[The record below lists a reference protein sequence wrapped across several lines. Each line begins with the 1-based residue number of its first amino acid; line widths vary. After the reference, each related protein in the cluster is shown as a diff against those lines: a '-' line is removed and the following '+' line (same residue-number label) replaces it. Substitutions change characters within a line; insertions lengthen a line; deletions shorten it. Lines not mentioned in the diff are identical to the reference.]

1 MLSRVNFGVVLR
13 NLTVVATRARWSPHP
28 PSPGL
33 TYSWSTHLAKSMR
46 NGPTDQRPSSAADIF
61 GCLSLVALALFVF
74 LPTVG
79 YGFVNWDDP
88 WYVLD
93 NPLITSWRPSNLIEI
108 ATKPAVR
115 NYAPLTMFGYLIEHS
130 LWGTWAGG
138 YHLVNVLLHAVNA
151 VLVYVLLRQLTS
163 SRFISWMTAAL
174 FAVHPVQV
182 ETVAWIS
189 SFKGVLS
196 ATFILASLI
205 CWLRPR
211 PSPRNDAWAVVFHAL
226 GLLAKAV
233 AITLP
238 AVVFCYDVL
247 VAGKRVADA
256 AARQIVPCLLAGL
269 VLLVTMSAQTSVL
282 GGVRDHLHWSKAR
295 VAAFDTVV
303 LWDYVGLLVWPH
315 DLCVLYDP
323 PTTGIAG
330 AIALASVGWLAVAAG
345 AWTLRRQFPLFVVG
359 LVAFAALLFPVLNFF
374 PITTLM
380 NDRYLYLPSI
390 PVFALMAAGLERIY
404 VAGRVQVSR
413 FATIAGA
420 ADDLDRPSERR
431 PVRVLARSLA
441 AAACGVLLCGY
452 LTATHDRLPVW
463 RNDQSLWA
471 DAVAKSASLPV
482 VRIQW
487 AQSLYAAHHPGEAL
501 AVLHRTLVETR
512 PDEADRER
520 IQTTITNW
528 SGASVN

>member
-1 MLSRVNFGVVLR
+1 MRG
-13 NLTVVATRARWSPHP
+13 TATDKEA
-28 PSPGL
+28 
-33 TYSWSTHLAKSMR
+33 
-46 NGPTDQRPSSAADIF
+46 SSAADIF
-61 GCLSLVALALFVF
+61 GCLSLVAFVLLVF

-93 NPLITSWRPSNLIEI
+93 NPLITSWRPANLWEI

-115 NYAPLTMFGYLIEHS
+115 NYAPLTMLGYLTQHT

-138 YHLVNVLLHAVNA
+138 YHLVNVFLHAVNG
-151 VLVYVLLRQLTS
+151 VLVYVLLRQLTR
-163 SRFISWMTAAL
+163 SRFMAWMTAVL
-174 FAVHPVQV
+174 FAVHPVQI
-182 ETVAWIS
+182 ETVAWVS

-196 ATFILASLI
+196 GTFILVSLI

-211 PSPRNDAWAVVFHAL
+211 PSPRNESWAIVFHAL

-233 AITLP
+233 AITIP

-247 VAGKRVADA
+247 IAGKRAADA
-256 AARQIVPCLLAGL
+256 AARQVVPCLLAGL

-282 GGVRDHLHWSKAR
+282 GGVREHLQWSKVR

-323 PTTGIAG
+323 PTSGIAG
-330 AIALASVGWLAVAAG
+330 TIVLASSGWLAVAVG
-345 AWTLRRQFPLFVVG
+345 AIALRRRFPLILLG
-359 LVAFAALLFPVLNFF
+359 LVAFGALLFPVLNFF

-390 PVFALMAAGLERIY
+390 PVFALMAAGLEWIY
-404 VAGRVQVSR
+404 RFGQLTDASPAEESWSDAGRP
-413 FATIAGA
+413 F
-420 ADDLDRPSERR
+420 DRR
-431 PVRVLARSLA
+431 PLRILARSLA
-441 AAACGVLLCGY
+441 AAACGVLVCGY
-452 LTATHDRLPVW
+452 VALAHDRLPAW
-463 RNDQSLWA
+463 SNDQSLWA
-471 DAVAKSASLPV
+471 DAIAKSPKLAV
-482 VRIQW
+482 VRIQF
-487 AQSLYAAHHPGEAL
+487 AQSLYSAHHESEAV
-501 AVLHRTLVETR
+501 AVLRRALKDTR

-520 IQTTITNW
+520 MLATIADW
-528 SGASVN
+528 SRTRTVD

>member
-1 MLSRVNFGVVLR
+1 
-13 NLTVVATRARWSPHP
+13 
-28 PSPGL
+28 
-33 TYSWSTHLAKSMR
+33 MR
-46 NGPTDQRPSSAADIF
+46 GNATDQRTCSAADIV
-61 GCLSLVALALFVF
+61 GPLSLVALVLFVF

-93 NPLITSWRPSNLIEI
+93 NPLITSWRPANLWEI

-115 NYAPLTMFGYLIEHS
+115 NYAPITMFGYLIQHS

-151 VLVYVLLRQLTS
+151 VLVYVLLRQLTL
-163 SRFISWMTAAL
+163 SRFIAWTTAAL
-174 FAVHPVQV
+174 FAVHPVQI

-196 ATFILASLI
+196 GTFILASLI
-205 CWLRPR
+205 CWLRPQ
-211 PSPRNDAWAVVFHAL
+211 PSPRNESWAIVFHAL

-233 AITLP
+233 AITIP

-247 VAGKRVADA
+247 IAGKRAADA
-256 AARQIVPCLLAGL
+256 AARQVVPCLLAAL

-282 GGVRDHLHWSKAR
+282 GGVREHLHWSKAR
-295 VAAFDTVV
+295 IAAVDTVV

-323 PTTGIAG
+323 PTSGIMG
-330 AIALASVGWLAVAAG
+330 AIVLASAGWLAVATSAI
-345 AWTLRRQFPLFVVG
+345 ALRRRFPKVLLA
-359 LVAFAALLFPVLNFF
+359 LVAFGALLFPVLNFF

-390 PVFALMAAGLERIY
+390 PVFALMAAGIEWLYALGSTPFGQHRSQE
-404 VAGRVQVSR
+404 
-413 FATIAGA
+413 GA
-420 ADDLDRPSERR
+420 LGYDADRPSERR
-431 PVRVLARSLA
+431 PRRVVARSLA
-441 AAACGVLLCGY
+441 TAACGVLVCGY
-452 LTATHDRLPVW
+452 LDVTQNRLPVW
-463 RNDQSLWA
+463 RDDQALWA
-471 DAVAKSASLPV
+471 DAISKSPELPV

-487 AQSLYAAHHPGEAL
+487 AESLYAAHYEDQAV
-501 AVLHRTLVETR
+501 AVLRRALVETR

-520 IQTTITNW
+520 MLAAIADWNRKRPAID
-528 SGASVN
+528 

>member
-1 MLSRVNFGVVLR
+1 MPNR
-13 NLTVVATRARWSPHP
+13 ATD
-28 PSPGL
+28 
-33 TYSWSTHLAKSMR
+33 AKTCSA
-46 NGPTDQRPSSAADIF
+46 TDVW

-115 NYAPLTMFGYLIEHS
+115 NYAPLTMFGYLIQHT
-130 LWGTWAGG
+130 LWGDWAGG
-138 YHLVNVLLHAVNA
+138 YHLVNVLLHSVNTM
-151 VLVYVLLRQLTS
+151 LVYVLLRQLTS
-163 SRFISWMTAAL
+163 SRFVAWTTAAL
-174 FAVHPVQV
+174 FAVHPVQI

-205 CWLRPR
+205 CWLRPK
-211 PSPRNDAWAVVFHAL
+211 PTSRNEACAVVFHAL

-247 VAGKRVADA
+247 VAGKRAADA

-282 GGVRDHLHWSKAR
+282 GGVREHLHWSKAR
-295 VAAFDTVV
+295 VAAFDMVV
-303 LWDYVGLLVWPH
+303 LWDYVGSLIWPH

-330 AIALASVGWLAVAAG
+330 AIALASVGWVVVAAG
-345 AWTLRRQFPLFVVG
+345 AWTLRRRFPLFVVG
-359 LVAFAALLFPVLNFF
+359 LVAFVALLFPVLNFF

-390 PVFALMAAGLERIY
+390 PVFALMAAGLEQIY
-404 VAGRVQVSR
+404 VAGRLQASR
-413 FATIAGA
+413 FGNDNGA
-420 ADDLDRPSERR
+420 EFAVERPFERR

-471 DAVAKSASLPV
+471 DAVAKSNRLPV

-501 AVLHRTLVETR
+501 AVLQRTLVETR

-520 IQTTITNW
+520 IQATIIDW
-528 SGASVN
+528 SRPHVNGTL

>member
-1 MLSRVNFGVVLR
+1 M
-13 NLTVVATRARWSPHP
+13 RASWSQP
-28 PSPGL
+28 L
-33 TYSWSTHLAKSMR
+33 TYSWSTHLAKNMR
-46 NGPTDQRPSSAADIF
+46 NASNGQRSSAADVF
-61 GCLSLVALALFVF
+61 GCLTLVALVLFVF

-93 NPLITSWRPSNLIEI
+93 NPLITSWRPANLWEI

-115 NYAPLTMFGYLIEHS
+115 NYAPLTMFGYLVQHS

-138 YHLVNVLLHAVNA
+138 YHLVNVVLHAINA
-151 VLVYVLLRQLTS
+151 VLVYVLLRQLTQ
-163 SRFISWMTAAL
+163 SRFIGWTTAAL

-189 SFKGVLS
+189 SFKGLLS
-196 ATFILASLI
+196 GTFILASLI
-205 CWLRPR
+205 CWLRPEQ
-211 PSPRNDAWAVVFHAL
+211 SPRRESWAIVFHAF

-233 AITLP
+233 AITIP

-247 VAGKRVADA
+247 IAGKRAADA
-256 AARQIVPCLLAGL
+256 AARQVVPCLLAGL

-282 GGVRDHLHWSKAR
+282 GGVRDHLQWSKAR
-295 VAAFDTVV
+295 IAAFDTVIV
-303 LWDYVGLLVWPH
+303 WDYVGLLVWPH

-323 PTTGIAG
+323 PTAGIAG
-330 AIALASVGWLAVAAG
+330 AIVIASAGWLAVAGGIFA
-345 AWTLRRQFPLFVVG
+345 LRHRFPRVLLC
-359 LVAFAALLFPVLNFF
+359 LVAFGALLFPVLNFF

-390 PVFALMAAGLERIY
+390 PIFALMAACLEWIYGLGRTQLAKRE
-404 VAGRVQVSR
+404 VEEAGFSYD
-413 FATIAGA
+413 A
-420 ADDLDRPSERR
+420 DRPSERR
-431 PVRVLARSLA
+431 PVRILARSVA

-452 LTATHDRLPVW
+452 LSVTADRLPVW
-463 RNDQSLWA
+463 RNDQALWA
-471 DAVAKSASLPV
+471 DAVSKSPNLPV

-487 AQSLYAAHHPGEAL
+487 AESLYAAHHEGQAVAAL
-501 AVLHRTLVETR
+501 KRALVDTR

-520 IQTTITNW
+520 MLEAIADWNRIPP
-528 SGASVN
+528 AVN